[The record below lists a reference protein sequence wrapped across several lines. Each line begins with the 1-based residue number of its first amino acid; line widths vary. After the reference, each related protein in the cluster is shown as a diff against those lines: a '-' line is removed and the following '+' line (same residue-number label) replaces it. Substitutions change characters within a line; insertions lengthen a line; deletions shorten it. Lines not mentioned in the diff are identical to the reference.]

1 VSQSLVPPAEVLLLS
16 LQVHLYLLTSRRR
29 PALKPEMAVEIHQRC
44 DQVSEVQFV
53 HFIAMTIEH
62 QFDVGHCRQAVGG
75 LIPLMAV
82 ATVVCMLLL
91 GCCGA
96 ATSEHA
102 AG

>member
-1 VSQSLVPPAEVLLLS
+1 
-16 LQVHLYLLTSRRR
+16 
-29 PALKPEMAVEIHQRC
+29 MAVEIHQRC
-44 DQVSEVQFV
+44 YQVSEVQFV

-75 LIPLMAV
+75 LTLLMAV
-82 ATVVCMLLL
+82 ATFVCMLLL

-96 ATSEHA
+96 ATSEYA